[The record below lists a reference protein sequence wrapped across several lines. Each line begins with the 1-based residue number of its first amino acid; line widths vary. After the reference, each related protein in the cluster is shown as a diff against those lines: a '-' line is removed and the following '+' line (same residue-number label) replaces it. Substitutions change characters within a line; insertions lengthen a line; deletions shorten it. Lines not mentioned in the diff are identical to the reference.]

1 MLLHKSLMLRLHRA
15 SSAAESSETSSS
27 INNTNYIDII
37 VLEYAT
43 GTRGGHGLPY
53 KLRKEYLENALRAGV
68 TFELW

>member
-1 MLLHKSLMLRLHRA
+1 MLLHKSLMLRMYRA
-15 SSAAESSETSSS
+15 SSAAASSATSSS

-43 GTRGGHGLPY
+43 GTRGGYGLPY